1 MLRSYEINCNI
12 GVLDNTISL
21 YVIGCFYLIYYI
33 IFDLAE
39 TKRQKNVLKALKIS
53 KIKADETKNDFE
65 TRKEIMLAVTSYST

>member
-1 MLRSYEINCNI
+1 M
-12 GVLDNTISL
+12 
-21 YVIGCFYLIYYI
+21 IYYI

-53 KIKADETKNDFE
+53 KIKVDETKNDFE